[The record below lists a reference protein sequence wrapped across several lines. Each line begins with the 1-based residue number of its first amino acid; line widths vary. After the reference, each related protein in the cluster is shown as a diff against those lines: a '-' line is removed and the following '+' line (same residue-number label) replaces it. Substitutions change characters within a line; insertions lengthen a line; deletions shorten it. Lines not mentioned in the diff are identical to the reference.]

1 MSSVLLT
8 SCGFNTEDIKNQFL
22 DFIDRDISQL
32 KVAIITTASPMKENN
47 RYALRAMQDFKDMGF
62 HHIEFVDIEFDDPQ
76 VLVHRDVIY
85 INGGNPYTLLYY
97 AKKSGADAII
107 KTLASQNVIIVGV
120 SAGALILGPNINIVG
135 YFTPEMNTMDVTDF
149 RALGVTDKLI
159 FPHYDRE
166 DIFRDS
172 TNRTIEERILEF
184 ESNENCKVTRLR
196 DDEYISIL
204 NTVEIVN
211 AEALKP

>member
-47 RYALRAMQDFKDMGF
+47 RYAQKAMQDFKDMGF
-62 HHIEFVDIEFDDPQ
+62 QNIEFVDIEFDDPQ
-76 VLVHRDVIY
+76 ILLHRDVIY
-85 INGGNPYTLLYY
+85 INGGNPFTLLYY

-149 RALGVTDKLI
+149 RALGVTDKFI

-184 ESNENCKVTRLR
+184 ESDENCKVTRLR

-204 NTVEIVN
+204 MNQTQ
-211 AEALKP
+211 